1 MPNGRVEAR
10 RVLLVGM
17 MGSGKSTIGRLL
29 ADATGWP
36 YLDNDELVRRSEG
49 ALAREIAT
57 DDGEGRLREVES
69 AALAVGL
76 REPAP
81 CIVGV
86 AAGTVL
92 DPGNRRRMAAGAV
105 VIWLDADPSVLAVR
119 ASGSAHRPWLEGDA
133 EDWLRRTGRDRESL
147 YREVADIRIDT
158 GASDVIE
165 TRDAILAWM
174 RTGDCAVPDPG
185 HDPEQEKAP

>member
-1 MPNGRVEAR
+1 MSDDAAEPC

-49 ALAREIAT
+49 ALAREIAE
-57 DDGEGRLREVES
+57 DDGERRLREVES
-69 AALAVGL
+69 AALTVGL
-76 REPAP
+76 QEPAP
-81 CIVGV
+81 SIVGV

-92 DPGNRRRMAAGAV
+92 DSGNRRRMAAGAV
-105 VIWLDADPSVLAVR
+105 VIWLDADPSILAAR
-119 ASGSAHRPWLEGDA
+119 ASGSDHRPWLEGNA
-133 EDWLRRTGRDRESL
+133 ERWMRRTGDDRESL
-147 YREVADIRIDT
+147 YREVADFRIDT
-158 GASDVIE
+158 GASAATE

-174 RTGDCAVPDPG
+174 RTGNCPVPDPA
-185 HDPEQEKAP
+185 HDTRQETAP

>member
-1 MPNGRVEAR
+1 MPDDPAQPC

-17 MGSGKSTIGRLL
+17 MGSGKSTIGQLL

-57 DDGEGRLREVES
+57 NDGEGRLREVES
-69 AALAVGL
+69 AALAFGL

-147 YREVADIRIDT
+147 YRDVADFRIDT
-158 GASDVIE
+158 GASDASE
-165 TRDAILAWM
+165 TRDAILTWL
-174 RTGDCAVPDPG
+174 RTRDCPVLDLGQDPR
-185 HDPEQEKAP
+185 QETAP